1 MGEAKIWADIRH
13 FDIRGGVDMRTLTL
27 EPMSSSDARAAILSS
42 NEELRGLVQET
53 IHVVERTTQDTTQ
66 ETTEGATESVDFE
79 PLRLHATDL
88 FAAFTEH
95 MEFEERILPTALC
108 DVIGWGP
115 ELRAQMEEDHERCRA
130 SLAAAMLTL
139 EPDSLSAGRMI
150 EKIRALADALL
161 VDLDSEERYLL
172 TADLDALA
180 NDSGGG

>member
-1 MGEAKIWADIRH
+1 
-13 FDIRGGVDMRTLTL
+13 MRTLTR

-42 NEELRGLVQET
+42 NEELRGLVEET
-53 IHVVERTTQDTTQ
+53 IHVA
-66 ETTEGATESVDFE
+66 EGTSESEMDFE
-79 PLRLHATDL
+79 PLRLHAKDL

-115 ELRAQMEEDHERCRA
+115 ELRVQMEEDHERCRA
-130 SLAAAMLTL
+130 SLAAAMLAL
-139 EPDSLSAGRMI
+139 EPHSLSAGRMI
-150 EKIRALADALL
+150 ERIRELADALL

-172 TADLDALA
+172 TADLDALT

>member
-1 MGEAKIWADIRH
+1 
-13 FDIRGGVDMRTLTL
+13 MRTVTW

-53 IHVVERTTQDTTQ
+53 IQVAE
-66 ETTEGATESVDFE
+66 ETTEWEVDFE
-79 PLRLHATDL
+79 PLRMHAKDL

-130 SLAAAMLTL
+130 SLAATMLAL
-139 EPDSLSAGRMI
+139 EPDSPSAGRVI
-150 EKIRALADALL
+150 ATIREVADALL
-161 VDLDSEERYLL
+161 VDLDTEERYLL
-172 TADLDALA
+172 TADLDALT
-180 NDSGGG
+180 NDSQGG

>member
-1 MGEAKIWADIRH
+1 
-13 FDIRGGVDMRTLTL
+13 MRTLTR

-42 NEELRGLVQET
+42 NEELRGLVRET
-53 IHVVERTTQDTTQ
+53 IHVVE
-66 ETTEGATESVDFE
+66 ETTELEVDFE
-79 PLRLHATDL
+79 PLRLHAKDL
-88 FAAFTEH
+88 FAAFAEH

-115 ELRAQMEEDHERCRA
+115 ELRAQMEQDHERCRA
-130 SLAAAMLTL
+130 SLAAAMLAL

-150 EKIRALADALL
+150 ERIRALADALL

>member
-1 MGEAKIWADIRH
+1 
-13 FDIRGGVDMRTLTL
+13 MRTLTR

-53 IHVVERTTQDTTQ
+53 IHVAEVT
-66 ETTEGATESVDFE
+66 TESVDFE
-79 PLRLHATDL
+79 PLRMHAKDL
-88 FAAFTEH
+88 FAAFTQH

-130 SLAAAMLTL
+130 ALAATMLAL

-150 EKIRALADALL
+150 ERIRELADALL

-172 TADLDALA
+172 TADLDALT

>member
-1 MGEAKIWADIRH
+1 
-13 FDIRGGVDMRTLTL
+13 MRTVTW

-53 IHVVERTTQDTTQ
+53 IQVAE
-66 ETTEGATESVDFE
+66 ETTEWEVDFE
-79 PLRLHATDL
+79 PLRMHAKDL

-130 SLAAAMLTL
+130 SLAATMLAL
-139 EPDSLSAGRMI
+139 EPDSLSAGRVI
-150 EKIRALADALL
+150 ATIREVADALL
-161 VDLDSEERYLL
+161 VDLDTEERYLL
-172 TADLDALA
+172 TADLDALT
-180 NDSGGG
+180 NDSQGG

>member
-1 MGEAKIWADIRH
+1 
-13 FDIRGGVDMRTLTL
+13 MRTQTW

-53 IHVVERTTQDTTQ
+53 IHVAE
-66 ETTEGATESVDFE
+66 ETTEWEVDFE
-79 PLRLHATDL
+79 PLRMHAKDL

-95 MEFEERILPTALC
+95 MDFEERILPTALC

-130 SLAAAMLTL
+130 SLAATMLAL

-150 EKIRALADALL
+150 AKIREVADALL
-161 VDLDSEERYLL
+161 LDLDTEERYLL
-172 TADLDALA
+172 TADLDALT
-180 NDSGGG
+180 NDSQGG

>member
-1 MGEAKIWADIRH
+1 
-13 FDIRGGVDMRTLTL
+13 MRMLTR

-53 IHVVERTTQDTTQ
+53 IHVAQ
-66 ETTEGATESVDFE
+66 ETTQGATEETAELEVDFE
-79 PLRLHATDL
+79 PLRMHAKDL

-115 ELRAQMEEDHERCRA
+115 ELRARMEADHERCRA
-130 SLAAAMLTL
+130 SLAATMLAL

-150 EKIRALADALL
+150 ERIRELADALL

-172 TADLDALA
+172 TADLDALT

>member
-1 MGEAKIWADIRH
+1 
-13 FDIRGGVDMRTLTL
+13 MRTLTR

-42 NEELRGLVQET
+42 NEELRGLVEET
-53 IHVVERTTQDTTQ
+53 IHVAQ
-66 ETTEGATESVDFE
+66 ETTEGATESVVEFE
-79 PLRLHATDL
+79 PLRMHAKDL

-95 MEFEERILPTALC
+95 LEFEERILPTALC

-130 SLAAAMLTL
+130 SLAATMLAL

-150 EKIRALADALL
+150 ERIRELADALL
-161 VDLDSEERYLL
+161 VDLNSEERCLL
-172 TADLDALA
+172 TADLDALT

>member
-1 MGEAKIWADIRH
+1 
-13 FDIRGGVDMRTLTL
+13 MRTLTW

-53 IHVVERTTQDTTQ
+53 IHVAE
-66 ETTEGATESVDFE
+66 ETTEWEVDFE
-79 PLRLHATDL
+79 PLRMHAKDL

-95 MEFEERILPTALC
+95 MDFEERILPTALC

-130 SLAAAMLTL
+130 SLAATMLAL

-150 EKIRALADALL
+150 AKIREVADALL
-161 VDLDSEERYLL
+161 LDLDTEERYLL
-172 TADLDALA
+172 TADLDALT
-180 NDSGGG
+180 NDSQGG

>member
-1 MGEAKIWADIRH
+1 
-13 FDIRGGVDMRTLTL
+13 MRTLTR

-53 IHVVERTTQDTTQ
+53 IHVAE
-66 ETTEGATESVDFE
+66 ETTESVDFE
-79 PLRLHATDL
+79 PLRLHARDL
-88 FAAFTEH
+88 YAAFTEH
-95 MEFEERILPTALC
+95 IEFEERILPTALC

-115 ELRAQMEEDHERCRA
+115 ELRVQMERDHERCRA
-130 SLAAAMLTL
+130 SLAAAMLAL

-150 EKIRALADALL
+150 ERIRALADTLL

-180 NDSGGG
+180 NDSEGG

>member
-1 MGEAKIWADIRH
+1 
-13 FDIRGGVDMRTLTL
+13 MRTMTR
-27 EPMSSSDARAAILSS
+27 EPMSSSDARAAIRSS

-53 IHVVERTTQDTTQ
+53 IHVAD
-66 ETTEGATESVDFE
+66 ETTESEVDFE
-79 PLRLHATDL
+79 PLRLHAKDL

-95 MEFEERILPTALC
+95 MAFEERILPTALC

-130 SLAAAMLTL
+130 SLAATMLAL

-150 EKIRALADALL
+150 ERIRELADALL

-172 TADLDALA
+172 TADLDALT

>member
-1 MGEAKIWADIRH
+1 
-13 FDIRGGVDMRTLTL
+13 MRTMTR
-27 EPMSSSDARAAILSS
+27 EPMSSSDARAAIRSS

-53 IHVVERTTQDTTQ
+53 IHVAE
-66 ETTEGATESVDFE
+66 ETTESEVDFE
-79 PLRLHATDL
+79 PLRLHAKDL

-95 MEFEERILPTALC
+95 MAFEERILPTALC

-130 SLAAAMLTL
+130 SLAATMLAL

-150 EKIRALADALL
+150 ERIRELADALL

-172 TADLDALA
+172 TADLDALT

>member
-1 MGEAKIWADIRH
+1 
-13 FDIRGGVDMRTLTL
+13 MRMLTR

-42 NEELRGLVQET
+42 NEELRGLVEET
-53 IHVVERTTQDTTQ
+53 ILVAQG
-66 ETTEGATESVDFE
+66 TTESTTESEVNFE
-79 PLRLHATDL
+79 PLRLHAKDL

-95 MEFEERILPTALC
+95 MQFEERILPTALC

-115 ELRAQMEEDHERCRA
+115 ELRAQMEGDHERCRA
-130 SLAAAMLTL
+130 SLAATMLAL

-150 EKIRALADALL
+150 ERIRELADALL

-172 TADLDALA
+172 TADLDALT